1 VDHVLQR
8 QELRLCGVTHVR
20 GPRLAR
26 AEHRPER
33 VRRRRRDPSSG
44 GWKRRRRRRVGGR
57 VDVHEGTV

>member
-1 VDHVLQR
+1 
-8 QELRLCGVTHVR
+8 VR